1 MPENTT
7 SNGDMPFFGEDEHA
21 TEAAGP
27 TVPDESPT
35 PSDEQNEA
43 PSRGRRNKRS
53 MLMGALGLG
62 HGGSESVSD
71 EAPTPE
77 AEAATSPSSD
87 TNESKRPRRSRP
99 KKPNERLESVI
110 NESVPGSAISLL
122 QTCKAFEYAPGIFAA
137 LMLDTDEIGGLNK
150 KSANDPDKGTI
161 IHAMTNDRISIIAT
175 REMLDDDKLMII
187 PTHDSIS
194 MMEEFGLLVKAKYI
208 WGLVDANV
216 NGAVS
221 LEEKGPA
228 TFEECR
234 DIALGVV
241 SVQSVIDSHRTSTP
255 TQSNENVE
263 PQAQTEQSAAPSN
276 IAPSTQTSNPTP
288 AVSAPVMPAAPA
300 VTPSAPD
307 DDDLAGDN
315 DLLLPPDDIEAGLV
329 YPDDEDE
336 DVVDLDELDDDVE
349 GVYDDDEVSIEEVQA
364 AIERRFHDERLGF
377 ELTTEDFENYVD
389 STIEFTPFLS
399 TETRGSSWLQDVVA
413 AHVDAANAEIGA
425 LHEQHIITARQ
436 IYIDIISN
444 GIAQINDD
452 TSLDDPQTQFGRLK
466 KLLDDEARNDREK
479 VDLAANEEIKRLRE
493 EFERGMDLAGSAAAE
508 SAKNRYYEDNHPRLD
523 REMKEI
529 PERVASR
536 ISETRKDRLDTI
548 VQDRRAVARGH
559 VDTLIS
565 EALQSMSELFD
576 KQRAA
581 EIEVARRWSE
591 TITKTVDEHLKDDVA
606 RAQTLAEDLERTNRI
621 EALAAA
627 HRDELEAKS
636 AEYRRVTAEMNQ
648 QLVETQQAAESSL
661 EGLRASLQAR
671 IDEAEGNARAGRER
685 VEALESQLAT
695 IVERETERRES
706 EVRAV
711 SEARAAEITE
721 FNARWDSA
729 MMVRRLICIVA
740 VAIAILLA
748 VAGYVVGVR
757 MGQSAFIDISS
768 MRNMIDLR

>member
-1 MPENTT
+1 MPENIT

-35 PSDEQNEA
+35 PTDEPNQA
-43 PSRGRRNKRS
+43 PSRGRRSKRS

-62 HGGSESVSD
+62 HGANESVSD
-71 EAPTPE
+71 EAPTVETE
-77 AEAATSPSSD
+77 AVPPSSPE
-87 TNESKRPRRSRP
+87 TSEPKRPRRSRP

-122 QTCKAFEYAPGIFAA
+122 QTCKEFEYAPGIFAA
-137 LMLDTDEIGGLNK
+137 LMLDTDEIGGLSK
-150 KSANDPDKGTI
+150 KSAGDPDKGTI
-161 IHAMTNDRISIIAT
+161 IHAMTNDKISIIAT

-187 PTHDSIS
+187 PTHESIS

-208 WGLVDANV
+208 WGLVDASV

-228 TFEECR
+228 TFDECR

-241 SVQSVIDSHRTSTP
+241 SVQSVIDSHRTATP
-255 TQSNENVE
+255 AQSNENVE
-263 PQAQTEQSAAPSN
+263 PQAQAESSVDPSN

-288 AVSAPVMPAAPA
+288 AVSAPEMPA
-300 VTPSAPD
+300 VPD
-307 DDDLAGDN
+307 DDDMSGDN
-315 DLLLPPDDIEAGLV
+315 DLLPPPDDIDAGLV

-336 DVVDLDELDDDVE
+336 EVVDLDELDDDVE
-349 GVYDDDEVSIEEVQA
+349 GVYDEDEVTVEEVQA

-425 LHEQHIITARQ
+425 LHEQNIITARQ

-466 KLLDDEARNDREK
+466 KLLDDEARSDREK
-479 VDLAANEEIKRLRE
+479 VDIAANEEIKRLRE
-493 EFERGMDLAGSAAAE
+493 EFERGMELAGSAAAE

-529 PERVASR
+529 PERVATR
-536 ISETRKDRLDTI
+536 ISETRNDRLDTI

-606 RAQTLAEDLERTNRI
+606 RTQTLAEDLERTNRI

-636 AEYRRVTAEMNQ
+636 AEYRRVTAELNQ

-729 MMVRRLICIVA
+729 MMIRRLICIVA

-768 MRNMIDLR
+768 MKNLIDLR